1 MNDLTVKSS
10 GNISPWKQAVQAA
23 QTGSF
28 LLFKKGDWTIR
39 EEEVSDLEMIA
50 NPFEIYF
57 GFQYWR
63 DQTPGEVQMVRID
76 QLHLR
81 PRRQDL
87 GELDPDQDKWETGVD
102 GVQKDPWV
110 PTVRMILKHL
120 DSDEFLIFT
129 SSSHGGRGAVNDF
142 CAAYDKDRLRFPGQ
156 VPVVR
161 LGVRTYLHK
170 KFGKVP
176 NPVFEVV
183 RWTTWDGSEAPPEAT
198 PREQI
203 AADLDDTIP
212 DFAA

>member
-1 MNDLTVKSS
+1 M
-10 GNISPWKQAVQAA
+10 
-23 QTGSF
+23 
-28 LLFKKGDWTIR
+28 
-39 EEEVSDLEMIA
+39 
-50 NPFEIYF
+50 
-57 GFQYWR
+57 
-63 DQTPGEVQMVRID
+63 
-76 QLHLR
+76 
-81 PRRQDL
+81 
-87 GELDPDQDKWETGVD
+87 
-102 GVQKDPWV
+102 

-161 LGVRTYLHK
+161 LGVRTYQHK

-183 RWTTWDGSEAPPEAT
+183 RWATWDGSEAPPEAT

-203 AADLDDTIP
+203 AADLDDALP
-212 DFAA
+212 DFAPLKTNRAGRSVNERPAL

>member
-1 MNDLTVKSS
+1 M
-10 GNISPWKQAVQAA
+10 
-23 QTGSF
+23 
-28 LLFKKGDWTIR
+28 
-39 EEEVSDLEMIA
+39 
-50 NPFEIYF
+50 
-57 GFQYWR
+57 
-63 DQTPGEVQMVRID
+63 
-76 QLHLR
+76 
-81 PRRQDL
+81 
-87 GELDPDQDKWETGVD
+87 
-102 GVQKDPWV
+102 

-161 LGVRTYLHK
+161 LGVRTYQHK

-198 PREQI
+198 
-203 AADLDDTIP
+203 AAGADRGRTRRRSARVRYLKTTRAGRSVNERP
-212 DFAA
+212 GP

>member
-1 MNDLTVKSS
+1 
-10 GNISPWKQAVQAA
+10 
-23 QTGSF
+23 
-28 LLFKKGDWTIR
+28 
-39 EEEVSDLEMIA
+39 MIA
-50 NPFEIYF
+50 NPFEIYY

-87 GELDPDQDKWETGVD
+87 GEIDQDKWEMGVD
-102 GVQKDPWV
+102 GAPKDPWV
-110 PTVRMILKHL
+110 PTARMILKHL

-161 LGVRTYLHK
+161 LGVRTYQHK

-176 NPVFEVV
+176 NPVFEIV
-183 RWTTWDGSEAPPEAT
+183 RWATWDGSEAPPEAT
-198 PREQI
+198 PSEQI
-203 AADLDDTIP
+203 RAELNDALP